1 MTSFYKYILIKENNK
16 CVDSCSSGELLLDT
30 EKGNYCSNTKNCDNY
45 LLLPD
50 NICVNNCDKKYFVS
64 NENKECGLCKDLYK
78 NEKIYKILDDEE
90 CISKKPENTFYVNE
104 NMKIISYCDSNCKKC
119 SNFEKCE
126 KCESGYKIKG
136 GKCTKSNSS
145 LVIVIVVIIL
155 LLIIIIFAFIYY
167 CKTKEV
173 SRGSEVLYNI
183 NKELTFHNL
192 DDIES

>member
-1 MTSFYKYILIKENNK
+1 MLIILI
-16 CVDSCSSGELLLDT
+16 
-30 EKGNYCSNTKNCDNY
+30 
-45 LLLPD
+45 
-50 NICVNNCDKKYFVS
+50 KKYFVS

-145 LVIVIVVIIL
+145 LVIFIVVIIL

-167 CKTKEV
+167 RKTKEV

-192 DDIES
+192 DSMESWRYMIHFILKYNFIRNNL